1 LSNRMRLI
9 LLISFVL
16 GQEGIDY
23 WDDSPGFLKRSHSLI
38 SPFSGNLPLW
48 ELKGDSMA
56 TSEYIR
62 LTPDQQSKN
71 GAIWSRVPVSFPW
84 WEIQLSYKVHGSGK
98 SVAADGMGLFLV
110 KERTKQGSAIG
121 GPERFQGMAIL
132 LDSYKNGG
140 TTGNFPLISGFV
152 SNGTWDFNHD
162 TDGADQNIG
171 KCLSGH
177 RNKQKSSLL
186 RIRYLDD
193 RLTVRVDPDGS
204 GDFRKTCFDV
214 EGVVLPTGLYLGV
227 TSATGDLTDNHD
239 IYGLKIWQ
247 LDSKQKLTEPRNTLT
262 PDVKK
267 PAQDLPI
274 EEKSGGSSGW
284 MIFLVFVII
293 CGGGGFW
300 YYQEKQKQ
308 DAKRFY

>member
-1 LSNRMRLI
+1 MKLFLYLLSSV
-9 LLISFVL
+9 ISNDN
-16 GQEGIDY
+16 GIDY

-62 LTPDQQSKN
+62 LTSDDQSRN
-71 GAIWSRVPVSFPW
+71 GAAWSRVPVSFPW
-84 WEIQLSYKVHGSGK
+84 WEIQLAYKIHGSGK

-110 KERTKQGSAIG
+110 KERTKTGGAIG
-121 GPERFQGMAIL
+121 GPEQFQGFALL
-132 LDSYKNGG
+132 LDSYKNGQ

-152 SNGTWDFNHD
+152 NNGTWKFDHD
-162 TDGADQNIG
+162 NDGDGQNIG

-177 RNKQKSSLL
+177 RNKNKASLI

-193 RLTVRVDPDGS
+193 VITVRVDPDGS
-204 GDFRKTCFDV
+204 GDFRKTCF
-214 EGVVLPTGLYLGV
+214 ESTGVILPTGLYLGI

-239 IYGLKIWQ
+239 VHGLKIWQ
-247 LDSKQKLTEPRNTLT
+247 LDSKKKYEEPFNSRTI
-262 PDVKK
+262 DVLK
-267 PAQDLPI
+267 PVTDTPI
-274 EEKSGGSSGW
+274 EEKSSGGSGW
-284 MIFLVFVII
+284 FMFFILLLVA
-293 CGGGGFW
+293 CGGGFW